1 MIQLTT
7 DVSHALIELIR
18 SNEAPIMPS
27 RWGCGSVCNRKEPP
41 DGLSDGSLDL

>member
-18 SNEAPIMPS
+18 SNEAPIDA
-27 RWGCGSVCNRKEPP
+27 VEV
-41 DGLSDGSLDL
+41 GLWFSGQQKRAT